1 VNILSN
7 AKDSLCFFFVFSSTK
22 KKKKK
27 KAKRLTLRVHFSPLG
42 HGSCATVRLL
52 LRVVVVVVV
61 AMAVL
66 RFGGI
71 RPKQQN
77 QKKKLKVELMSDS
90 ESESHSDDE
99 MTTRKPPR
107 SSTSKLGSWND
118 WCSAADESERKNRP
132 AESVPMA
139 KVVMNGP
146 MGGGKT
152 TFLGYL
158 LTGEFQDE
166 YLPTMVN
173 EFVWKVQQP
182 NAADVYMTMWDTF
195 GRADYDRLRP
205 LIYPQTDLMV
215 LCFDVASRDM
225 FDSMFEKYLP
235 EVNHF
240 IPNTPIVLL
249 GLKADLRD
257 DAKVKA
263 MLAERSLT
271 IPTRKEIESRA
282 SKFNMKYFEVS
293 TKNDPQGV
301 TRTIEAFGAI
311 IAHEAD
317 KAAKKKQKQQQ
328 QQGLGG
334 WFRRL
339 FKN

>member
-1 VNILSN
+1 MQRIL
-7 AKDSLCFFFVFSSTK
+7 CVFFLFSVPRK

-27 KAKRLTLRVHFSPLG
+27 KSKKTYFASAFLAIGAWKLCNSTFAATSSSGGCGRHGCFTLWRHSTETTK
-42 HGSCATVRLL
+42 S
-52 LRVVVVVVV
+52 
-61 AMAVL
+61 
-66 RFGGI
+66 
-71 RPKQQN
+71 
-77 QKKKLKVELMSDS
+77 KKKLKVELMSDS